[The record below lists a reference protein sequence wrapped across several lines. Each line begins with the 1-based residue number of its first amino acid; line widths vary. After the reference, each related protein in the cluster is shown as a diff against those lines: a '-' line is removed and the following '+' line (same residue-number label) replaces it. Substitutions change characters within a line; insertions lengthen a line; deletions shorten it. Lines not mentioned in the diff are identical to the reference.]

1 MIVAV
6 SRPVPVSNGCFSKN
20 HQSQPGQEVS
30 KKPVRR
36 RFTAE
41 YKLHILRE
49 ADLCSQRGQISG
61 LLRREGL
68 SSSNLTAWRRQR
80 ERGQLQALKDNKR
93 GRKAKTPYPLQAE
106 NERLLQENQRLA
118 KRLREAELML
128 DVQKKASEILL
139 GVSLSRTKSDE
150 SD

>member
-1 MIVAV
+1 
-6 SRPVPVSNGCFSKN
+6 
-20 HQSQPGQEVS
+20 
-30 KKPVRR
+30 
-36 RFTAE
+36 
-41 YKLHILRE
+41 
-49 ADLCSQRGQISG
+49 